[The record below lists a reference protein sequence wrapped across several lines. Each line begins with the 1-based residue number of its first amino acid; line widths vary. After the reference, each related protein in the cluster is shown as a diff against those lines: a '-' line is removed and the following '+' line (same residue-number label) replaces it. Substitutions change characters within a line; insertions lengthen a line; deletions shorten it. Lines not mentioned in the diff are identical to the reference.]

1 MLLQLVRTLSTSPPS
16 IDIKFDINIISAM
29 SNPPTAFSQTLHIRD
44 HCLCLH
50 AQRAARAL
58 SRRFDEAFR
67 PYGITSGQFSLMN
80 GLNRPEP
87 PTIGAVAELLAMDRS
102 TVTANLKPLE
112 RAGLVTIAVDEKD
125 RRGRRVALTDAGRNA
140 LGKATPVWIRE
151 HAALEGEIGDGD
163 ALRALLKLAAT

>member
-1 MLLQLVRTLSTSPPS
+1 MTPC
-16 IDIKFDINIISAM
+16 IDSRFDINLIDSM
-29 SNPPTAFSQTLHIRD
+29 SNLPAAFAQTLHIRD

-67 PYGITSGQFSLMN
+67 PFGITSGQFSLLN

-87 PTIGAVAELLAMDRS
+87 PMIGAIAELLVMDRS

-112 RAGLVTIAVDEKD
+112 RAGLITVAVDEQD
-125 RRGRRVALTDAGRNA
+125 RRGRRVALTDAGRA
-140 LGKATPVWIRE
+140 VLAQATKVWIEE
-151 HAALEGEIGDGD
+151 HAALENEIGNGD
-163 ALRALLKLAAT
+163 ALRAGLRLAVA

>member
-1 MLLQLVRTLSTSPPS
+1 
-16 IDIKFDINIISAM
+16 M
-29 SNPPTAFSQTLHIRD
+29 SNPTAYAATIHIRD

-67 PYGITSGQFSLMN
+67 PFGITSGQFSLLN

-87 PTIGAVAELLAMDRS
+87 ATIGAVASLLAMDRS

-112 RAGLVTIAVDEKD
+112 RAGLVTVSTDPRD
-125 RRGRRVALTDAGRNA
+125 RRGRRAELTDAGRAA
-140 LGKATPVWIRE
+140 LTKATPVWVAE
-151 HAALEGEIGDGD
+151 HARVEGEIGDGD
-163 ALRALLKLAAT
+163 ALRAGLRAVA

>member
-1 MLLQLVRTLSTSPPS
+1 
-16 IDIKFDINIISAM
+16 M
-29 SNPPTAFSQTLHIRD
+29 SNLPAAFAQTLHIRD

-87 PTIGAVAELLAMDRS
+87 PTIGAVAELLVMDRS

-112 RAGLVTIAVDEKD
+112 RAGLVSVAVDERD
-125 RRGRRVALTDAGRNA
+125 RRGRRVALTDAGRA
-140 LGKATPVWIRE
+140 VLAQTTPVWIRE
-151 HAALEGEIGDGD
+151 HAVVEGQIGDGD
-163 ALRALLKLAAT
+163 ALRAGLLKAVA